1 MNGETITRQSR
12 LRRFHGLRS
21 LAQSRLAREQFPATA
36 QRYLDR
42 RPVNGT
48 ACRLPLAMSETTGR
62 GRVTLIAPGPGARGG
77 IAQFN
82 AELTRRLRE
91 LGASATILAYR
102 RTYPVFARAG
112 RQGADP
118 SVHRED
124 VPSSRRLVP
133 WLPWTWLSA
142 AATIRRESPDVV
154 VFQWWHPIT
163 ALSSWYVARRARRA
177 GARIMFVC
185 HNAWPHEGFPFA
197 RGLTRLA
204 LRTAH
209 SLVAL
214 SDPVASEL
222 TRLLPE
228 TAVSVI
234 PHPAFSALQS
244 ASSSPDLWRERIDAP
259 PQAKIVLFFGNVRA
273 YKGVRDLIDAFPQVT
288 AATSAVLVVAGTF
301 FESIEDYRAR
311 IEELGLGDSVR
322 LFDEYV
328 PNEEVAPLFTL
339 SDLVVLPYRS
349 ASQSGVIPLAATF
362 RKPVVATNV
371 GALPDTLADTGV
383 VVPPED
389 PDALGRA
396 IVRALEKPPPPPPP
410 LEQDLWA
417 RWCEAV
423 LSP

>member
-1 MNGETITRQSR
+1 MAMSKTR
-12 LRRFHGLRS
+12 
-21 LAQSRLAREQFPATA
+21 
-36 QRYLDR
+36 DR
-42 RPVNGT
+42 R
-48 ACRLPLAMSETTGR
+48 
-62 GRVTLIAPGPGARGG
+62 RVILIAPGPGTRGG

-91 LGASATILAYR
+91 RGASATILGYR

-112 RQGADP
+112 RQGTDP
-118 SVHRED
+118 SVRQEN
-124 VPSSRRLVP
+124 VPSDTGLVP
-133 WLPWTWLSA
+133 WFPWTWVRA
-142 AATIRRESPDVV
+142 AAKIRREAPDVV

-177 GARIMFVC
+177 GARVLFVC

-222 TRLLPE
+222 KRLLPQ
-228 TAVSVI
+228 TPVSVI
-234 PHPAFSALQS
+234 PHPPFSVLDRMPD
-244 ASSSPDLWRERIDAP
+244 SSPGLWRGRIDAP
-259 PQAKIVLFFGNVRA
+259 PGAKIVLFFGNVRA
-273 YKGVRDLIDAFPQVT
+273 YKGVRDLIDAFSQVT
-288 AATSAVLVVAGTF
+288 ASANAVLVVAGTF
-301 FESIEDYRAR
+301 FESTDDYRAR

-322 LFDEYV
+322 LFDEYL
-328 PNEEVAPLFTL
+328 PNEEVAPLFEL
-339 SDLVVLPYRS
+339 ADLVVLPYRS
-349 ASQSGVIPLAATF
+349 ASQSGVIPLAAAF
-362 RKPVVATNV
+362 GKPVVATAA
-371 GALPDTLADTGV
+371 GGLPDALAGAGI

-389 PDALGRA
+389 PDALGAA
-396 IVRALEKPPPPPPP
+396 IVRALEAPPPPPPRV
-410 LEQDLWA
+410 EQELWG

>member
-1 MNGETITRQSR
+1 VEGEV
-12 LRRFHGLRS
+12 G
-21 LAQSRLAREQFPATA
+21 
-36 QRYLDR
+36 D
-42 RPVNGT
+42 
-48 ACRLPLAMSETTGR
+48 CR
-62 GRVTLIAPGPGARGG
+62 VILIAPGPGTRGG

-91 LGASATILAYR
+91 RGASATILAYQ

-118 SVHRED
+118 SARQED
-124 VPSSRRLVP
+124 VPSESRLVP
-133 WLPWTWLSA
+133 WFPWTWVGA

-177 GARIMFVC
+177 GARVVFVC

-209 SLVAL
+209 SILAL

-222 TRLLPE
+222 RSLLPKMS
-228 TAVSVI
+228 VSVI
-234 PHPAFSALQS
+234 PHPPFSVLEPMPD
-244 ASSSPDLWRERIDAP
+244 SPLNLWQDRIDAP
-259 PQAKIVLFFGNVRA
+259 VDAKIVLFFGNVRP
-273 YKGVRDLIDAFPQVT
+273 YKGVRDLIDAFAHV
-288 AATSAVLVVAGTF
+288 AASTNAVLVVAGTF
-301 FESIEDYRAR
+301 FESIDDYRGR
-311 IEELGLGDSVR
+311 VEELGLGDSVR

-328 PNEEVAPLFTL
+328 PNEEVAPLFEL

-362 RKPVVATNV
+362 RKPVVATTA
-371 GALPDTLADTGV
+371 GGLPDALAGAGI

-389 PDALGRA
+389 PNALGAA
-396 IVRALEKPPPPPPP
+396 IVRALHEPPPPPPP
-410 LEQDLWA
+410 VGQELWA

-423 LSP
+423 LSA